1 MLSKTMAKAMDF
13 VILIEFYTVSVTI
26 CTVLCRTHK
35 LGFVST
41 FYFVSA

>member
-13 VILIEFYTVSVTI
+13 VILIEFYTV
-26 CTVLCRTHK
+26 LCRTHK

-41 FYFVSA
+41 IYFVSA